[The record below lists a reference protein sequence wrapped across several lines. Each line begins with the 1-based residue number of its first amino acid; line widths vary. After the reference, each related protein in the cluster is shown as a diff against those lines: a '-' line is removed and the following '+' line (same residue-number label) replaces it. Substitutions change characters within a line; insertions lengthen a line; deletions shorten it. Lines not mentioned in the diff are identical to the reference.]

1 MLRVRSVI
9 GLTFDDVLLVPS
21 KSNVLPKDT
30 DISVMLTDRLQL
42 KVPIVSAAMD
52 TVTESRM
59 AIAMA
64 RNGGLGI
71 IHKNM
76 PIQEQA
82 KQIRN
87 VKKSES
93 GMILDP
99 ITIRPEATINEA
111 LELMSQYHISGI
123 PVTLESG
130 KLVGII
136 TNRDVQFERDYTKPV
151 SSVMTSENLITAYE
165 GITLADAEEYLKRYK
180 VEKLPIVDKN
190 FNLKGLVTI
199 KDIRKKKEYPNAT
212 KDVHGR
218 LVVGAAVGTK
228 DGVERAKA
236 LVDAGV
242 DVIVVDSAHGHSQ
255 LILKLVSKVKSL
267 FPNVTLV
274 AGNVA
279 TKEGTKSLIEA
290 GADIVKVGIGPG
302 SICTTRVVA
311 GVGVPQITAISEC
324 AEEAEYYN
332 KRIIADGGIK
342 FSGDIVK
349 AFAAG
354 ASAVMVGNLLAGVEE
369 SPGESIIYQG
379 RKYKVYRGMGSIGAM
394 KEGSRDRYF
403 QDEAEL
409 EKLVPEGVEG
419 RVPYKGSAGDV
430 IYQLIGGLRSGMG
443 YVGCATIEELR
454 TKATFIQISSA
465 SLRESHVHDIIMT
478 KEPPNYN
485 V

>member
-1 MLRVRSVI
+1 MLRIKSVM
-9 GLTFDDVLLVPS
+9 GLTFDDVLLTPA
-21 KSNVLPKDT
+21 KSDVLPKDT

-42 KVPIVSAAMD
+42 KVPILSAAMD

-82 KQIRN
+82 KQVRN

-123 PVTLESG
+123 PVTLDNG

-165 GITLADAEEYLKRYK
+165 GITLTDAEEYLKRYK

-218 LVVGAAVGTK
+218 LVVGAAIGTK

-255 LILKLVSKVKSL
+255 YILKLVSKVKSL

-279 TKEGTKSLIEA
+279 TKEGTKSLIEE

-394 KEGSRDRYF
+394 REGSRDRYF

-409 EKLVPEGVEG
+409 DKLVPEGVEG
-419 RVPYKGSAGDV
+419 RVPYKGNAGDV

-454 TKATFIQISSA
+454 TKASFIQISSA